1 MTRYPES
8 LQKIILLLRKLPGVG
23 KKTAE
28 RYAFQMISWKKEDQE
43 LFASLVAGLKKN
55 LTICSECGAIYEGN
69 HCFFCNTTHRD
80 PLLLCIV
87 SSPKD
92 IFSLENTRLYNG
104 LYHVMPGLI
113 SPIDGIGPEELHLE
127 HLKNRIQKH
136 AIREVILAL
145 DSTIEGD
152 ATSLYLKKEI
162 ESLGVFVSRLG
173 LGMPMGSSLEYVDE
187 GTLSRAFSSRS
198 PL

>member
-1 MTRYPES
+1 MTKYPDS
-8 LQKIILLLRKLPGVG
+8 IQKIILLLRKLPGVG

-43 LFASLVAGLKKN
+43 HLAFLVSGLKKN
-55 LTICSECGAIYEGN
+55 ITICAECGAIYEGAN
-69 HCFFCNTTHRD
+69 CFFCNHTHRD
-80 PLLLCIV
+80 RYLLCII

-113 SPIDGIGPEELHLE
+113 SPIDGFGPEDLNLD
-127 HLKNRIQKH
+127 HLKNRIQKNE
-136 AIREVILAL
+136 IREVILAL

-198 PL
+198 SI

>member
-1 MTRYPES
+1 MTKYPES
-8 LQKIILLLRKLPGVG
+8 IQKIILLLRKFPGVG

-28 RYAFQMISWKKEDQE
+28 RYAFQMISWKKEDLE
-43 LFASLVAGLKKN
+43 LLSSLISGLKKN
-55 LTICSECGAIYEGN
+55 IALCSECGAIYEGSG
-69 HCFFCNTTHRD
+69 CFFCNHTNRD
-80 PLLLCIV
+80 RQLLCII

-113 SPIDGIGPEELHLE
+113 SPIDGIGPDELNLQ
-127 HLKNRIQKH
+127 HLKDRIQKNK
-136 AIREVILAL
+136 ISEVILAL

-152 ATSLYLKKEI
+152 ATSLYVKKEI
-162 ESLGVFVSRLG
+162 ETLGVFVSRLG